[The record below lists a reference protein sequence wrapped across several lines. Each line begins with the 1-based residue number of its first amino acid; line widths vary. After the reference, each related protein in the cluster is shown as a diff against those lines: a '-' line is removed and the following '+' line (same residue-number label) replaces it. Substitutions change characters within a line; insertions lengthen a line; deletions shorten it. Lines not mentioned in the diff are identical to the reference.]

1 MVKVTGVFVLNTKGT
16 RMKKINVLIIC
27 LVVCLGIGFADESPV
42 AGEFLPKGYTPPI
55 DGGSKVV
62 KDKDKV
68 KKEDGVVKAE
78 SAQDAINA
86 AAEIM
91 KNNNKNLNGDSLIV
105 SFSTGAGLVA
115 SANAVYEVFPNNTAT
130 RISKR
135 NAYIKA
141 YTKAKF
147 KLYETLNGL
156 DNNSK
161 TILKDAIINETDANG
176 NKSEFKGTIDEVL
189 ENRVEGMLGGF
200 VTHQIDEDET
210 NKIITVS
217 IVSFPKKTVIRK
229 ISPSMMEADSLKLGL
244 DEIFKEIKNGVVA
257 PVGGRVISVPH
268 TGEKAFVGFGSDVV
282 VESKNPQ
289 LQLINFSNSQ
299 DIAKV
304 RSNDSL
310 ASILKADKLEMTK
323 KITSST
329 KEGTKDF
336 GDSDSGDPL
345 AAPNEANAKRI
356 DKFLSDFKSQKNTEA
371 VYKVLNDSRL
381 PPGIVNKVW
390 NSPDKGTILAVSVWI
405 PSLGKLASEIGK
417 ERSKPI
423 LDDDTLEN
431 LVSPKTNKAL
441 VGPDGKVKPLPSGKV
456 KNDL

>member
-1 MVKVTGVFVLNTKGT
+1 
-16 RMKKINVLIIC
+16 MKHLIVIGASFALII
-27 LVVCLGIGFADESPV
+27 GISFADEGPSSSD
-42 AGEFLPKGYTPPI
+42 FLPKDYTPPV
-55 DGGSKVV
+55 DGGSKVI
-62 KDKDKV
+62 KEKV
-68 KKEDGVVKAE
+68 KKEGGVIKAE

-86 AAEIM
+86 AAEDM
-91 KNNNKNLNGDSLIV
+91 KSNNKKNASAGDSLIV
-105 SFSTGAGLVA
+105 SFKSGAGIVA
-115 SANAVYEVFPNNTAT
+115 SANAAYEVFPNNTAT

-141 YTKAKF
+141 YTKAKI
-147 KLYETLNGL
+147 KLYQSLNGL

-161 TILKDAIINETDANG
+161 TILKEAIQNETDANG
-176 NKSEFKGTIDEVL
+176 NKSEFKGSLEEVF

-200 VTHQIDEDET
+200 VTHEIDEDET

-217 IVSFPKKTVIRK
+217 IVSFPRKTSIRR
-229 ISPSMMEADSLKLGL
+229 ISPSMMEADSLKKGL
-244 DEIFKEIKNGVVA
+244 DEVFKEIKNGVVA

-299 DIAKV
+299 DVARV

-310 ASILKADKLEMTK
+310 ASILKADKLEMTQ
-323 KITSST
+323 KITSLT

-336 GDSDSGDPL
+336 GGSDTGDPL
-345 AAPNEANAKRI
+345 ASPNQENTKKI
-356 DKFLSDFKSQKNTEA
+356 DKFVSDFNSKKNTDA
-371 VYKVLNDSRL
+371 TYKVLNDSKL

-390 NSPDKGTILAVSVWI
+390 NSPDKGTVLSVSVWI
-405 PSLGKLASEIGK
+405 PSLGKVASEIGK

-431 LVSPKTNKAL
+431 LVSPKKTKAL
-441 VGPDGKVKPLPSGKV
+441 IGPDGKVKPLPSGKV

>member
-1 MVKVTGVFVLNTKGT
+1 
-16 RMKKINVLIIC
+16 MKKINVLIIC

-161 TILKDAIINETDANG
+161 TILKDAIKNETDANG

-356 DKFLSDFKSQKNTEA
+356 DKFLSDFKSQKTQKQFIR
-371 VYKVLNDSRL
+371 Y
-381 PPGIVNKVW
+381 
-390 NSPDKGTILAVSVWI
+390 
-405 PSLGKLASEIGK
+405 
-417 ERSKPI
+417 
-423 LDDDTLEN
+423 
-431 LVSPKTNKAL
+431 
-441 VGPDGKVKPLPSGKV
+441 
-456 KNDL
+456 